1 MQIPA
6 AVSGRAVSV
15 RGIHGPA
22 FGYHGAMMDSI
33 GYWQKLL
40 ADMGMSWYVVLS
52 AGDAVLTSGFA
63 EALLDAGV
71 IPIVRFA
78 YQFPQPWMELD
89 SVERL
94 ADLYSRYGAPLIVQ
108 FANEPFDEREW
119 RNHKVPP
126 HDEAWA
132 IIARRWNEA
141 AQAITERG
149 AYAGF
154 PDGPCYSENPF
165 EKTRSAEWV
174 WHEGK
179 AVYLA
184 HNYGKGRPLDYP
196 RDDVSRFG
204 IPITYDE
211 YVAALDDYG
220 DDPKWNECLKGGGY
234 VWLEFIDMMNKQRA
248 AWADPD
254 KTAVEDDTCFRGY
267 EKTLAFS
274 REAFGFGVP
283 MMMTEG
289 GWVPRD
295 RAGSNPTDIRWPY
308 TTPRM
313 VAQKTLAMYQ
323 ADTPLLAICPWL
335 LANSLG
341 GASGWEG
348 DAWVST
354 SYPRYGIELPVVKA
368 LKSKI
373 DVNAA
378 IRELEAAKGSAKRM
392 IDFLT

>member
-1 MQIPA
+1 
-6 AVSGRAVSV
+6 
-15 RGIHGPA
+15 
-22 FGYHGAMMDSI
+22 MDSVD
-33 GYWQKLL
+33 YWLDLL
-40 ADMGMSWYVVLS
+40 TSMSMSWVVALS
-52 AGDAVLTSGFA
+52 ESDALYKSGAAKVLLNAGI
-63 EALLDAGV
+63 

-78 YQFPQPWMELD
+78 YTLPSPW
-89 SVERL
+89 VEHKSIEQL
-94 ADLYSRYGAPLIVQ
+94 ANLYARYNAPLIVQ

-119 RNHKVPP
+119 RDKKVPP
-126 HDEAWA
+126 IDEAWA

-154 PDGPCYSENPF
+154 PDGPCYSDNPF
-165 EKTRSAEWV
+165 EKTRAAEWV

-179 AVYLA
+179 AVYLT

-204 IPITYDE
+204 TRITYNE

-220 DDPKWNECLKGGGY
+220 NDPQWNECLKEGGY
-234 VWLEFIDMMNKQRA
+234 VWLEFIDMMNEQRA

-254 KTAVEDDTCFRGY
+254 RTAVEDDTCFRGY

-274 REAFGFGVP
+274 RESFGFEVP

-295 RAGSNPTDIRWPY
+295 RAGSNPADIRWPY

-313 VAQKTLAMYQ
+313 VAKKTLAIYET
-323 ADTPLLAICPWL
+323 DTPLLAICPWL
-335 LANSLG
+335 LACRALG
-341 GASGWEG
+341 GSGWEF
-348 DAWVST
+348 DAWVSGE
-354 SYPRYGIELPVVKA
+354 YADKYGWEKPVVQLLKDRPPASACERLERVYGLVSQA
-368 LKSKI
+368 LG
-373 DVNAA
+373 
-378 IRELEAAKGSAKRM
+378 L
-392 IDFLT
+392 L